1 MEGRADWQCASQ
13 PRLVRDHCS
22 NMKRIQ
28 VPTLIGIME
37 IAAGVAILLAFP
49 AERTQSAIAT
59 IKAPGPYPYETPAQV
74 PALTISESSILPTP
88 APFPYP
94 ELSSPLSAVPGR
106 DSRIANARRLLTAET
121 VRKAAF
127 KHNGVA
133 SFFGFLVAIPAD
145 VGVFDS
151 KLSRTRA
158 LVKGGRV
165 MPKNVAWLRKHEG
178 APGRVEK
185 TEPETKR

>member
-1 MEGRADWQCASQ
+1 
-13 PRLVRDHCS
+13 
-22 NMKRIQ
+22 
-28 VPTLIGIME
+28 ME

-49 AERTQSAIAT
+49 AERTQSAIPT

-74 PALTISESSILPTP
+74 PAPTISESSVLPTS
-88 APFPYP
+88 APFPYL
-94 ELSSPLSAVPGR
+94 ESSSPLSAVPGR
-106 DSRIANARRLLTAET
+106 NSRIANARRLLTAET

-127 KHNGVA
+127 KYNGVA
-133 SFFGFLVAIPAD
+133 SFWGVLVAIPAD

-151 KLSRTRA
+151 KLSRTRT

-178 APGRVEK
+178 ARGRLEK
-185 TEPETKR
+185 RNPRLKDDQIKAAMILARADFVNMRSRCHRGENANQ